1 MRATNLMAAVAA
13 AKVMDHPPRGMC
25 LMKPVRVL
33 GVFLL
38 VAAAALHAIP
48 AAAFHEDDE
57 AAKAAAVYRE
67 AVLRNG
73 TANAANAR
81 WEAQRLD
88 DLKPRLTASQRRE
101 LDRCVANGMI
111 YVSPSVGCRSYRE
124 DW

>member
-1 MRATNLMAAVAA
+1 MTAINLMAAVAR
-13 AKVMDHPPRGMC
+13 MGMA
-25 LMKPVRVL
+25 VRAL
-33 GVFLL
+33 GMILV
-38 VAAAALHAIP
+38 VAATALYALP

-73 TANAANAR
+73 AANAANAH

-88 DLKPRLTASQRRE
+88 DLKPRLTESQRRE